1 MFVIL
6 FYDFNQKR
14 VGKALKICRKY
25 LTWVQNSVF
34 EGELSES
41 GYEKLIIELK
51 KIVKEEDNDSIV
63 VYKFRQMK
71 YYERKVYGVDKK
83 KDTQFL

>member
-6 FYDFNQKR
+6 FYDINQKR
-14 VGKALKICRKY
+14 CGKALKICRKY
-25 LTWVQNSVF
+25 LKWVQNSVF
-34 EGELSES
+34 EGEISDS
-41 GYEKLIIELK
+41 GYANLVFELN
-51 KIVKEEDNDSIV
+51 KIVRIEDNDSIIA
-63 VYKFRQMK
+63 YKFRKMK

>member
-6 FYDFNQKR
+6 FYDINQKR
-14 VGKALKICRKY
+14 CSKALKICRKY
-25 LTWVQNSVF
+25 LEWVQNSVF
-34 EGELSES
+34 EGEISDA
-41 GYEKLIIELK
+41 GYERLVFELGKII
-51 KIVKEEDNDSIV
+51 KEKDKDSIV

-83 KDTQFL
+83 KETKFI